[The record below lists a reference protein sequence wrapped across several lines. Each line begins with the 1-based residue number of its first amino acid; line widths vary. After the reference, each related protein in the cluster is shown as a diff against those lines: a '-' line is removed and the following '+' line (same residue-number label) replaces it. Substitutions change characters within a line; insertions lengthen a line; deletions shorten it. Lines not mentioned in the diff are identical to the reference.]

1 MSLFGAMT
9 TSVAGLRAQSYALEN
24 ISDNVANSQ
33 TVGYKRV
40 DTSFK
45 DLVPD
50 YPLAQQVGGSVM
62 AFARGTNTIT
72 GNFTSSGISTNMA
85 LVGDSFFVVR
95 KSVGTVDGE
104 PVFASSDLYTRRGD
118 FSLDKDGYL
127 VNGAGRYL
135 YGNTLDPVTGA
146 SVGAQQAIQLTA
158 GVVPARA
165 STTVSYVAN
174 LPSVPKTAN
183 YDPAVAGSD
192 LYTGAT
198 AVTAALEPN
207 FIKGTSTGGTVTYY
221 DGVGTP
227 TTVEMRWAKTG
238 TNAWNLYYQNP
249 AYDAVTSPNKWIPA
263 GGAGT
268 PSAFTFDTLGKLT
281 APVGG
286 TTAMTGLTVGAATLN
301 LDFSKGLTQFNDTS
315 SAGGVNVRELKQ
327 DGYAAGTVNNVSVM
341 SDGRIVASYSNGVT
355 SPLAQVAFAHFNAP
369 NSLKREDGSTF
380 SITLDAGTP
389 LGGLNGGN
397 VMGGQL
403 EGSNTDISEEF
414 SKMIITQQAYSANT
428 KIITTVQQM
437 MQDTVN
443 IIR

>member
-9 TSVAGLRAQSYALEN
+9 TSVSGLRAQSYALEN

-40 DTSFK
+40 DTSFM
-45 DLVPD
+45 DMVPD
-50 YPLAQQVGGSVM
+50 YPLTQQVGGTVM

-72 GNFTSSGISTNMA
+72 GNFVGSGISTNMGIT
-85 LVGDSFFVVR
+85 GDSFFVVR
-95 KSVGTVDGE
+95 KAIGTVDGE
-104 PVFASSDLYTRRGD
+104 PVFAVNDLYTRRGD
-118 FSLDKDGYL
+118 FNLDKDGYL

-135 YGNTLDPVTGA
+135 IGNALDPVTGA
-146 SVGAQQAIQLTA
+146 AMGAPKAIQLTA

-165 STTVSYVAN
+165 SSVVEYMAN
-174 LPSVPKTAN
+174 LPSVPKTAS
-183 YDPAVAGSD
+183 YDASVPGSD
-192 LYTGAT
+192 LYTGPT
-198 AVTAALEPN
+198 AVTPALESA
-207 FIKGTSTGGTVTYY
+207 FIKSTSTGGSLTYY

-227 TTVEMRWAKTG
+227 TTVEMRWAKTA
-238 TNAWNLYYQNP
+238 TNTWNLYYQNP
-249 AYDAVTSPNKWIPA
+249 AYDATTSPNKWIAA
-263 GGAGT
+263 GGAT
-268 PSAFTFDTLGKLT
+268 PTPFVFNSVGQLT
-281 APVGG
+281 APTGG
-286 TTAMTGLTVGAATLN
+286 STPLTGLTVGTTTLN

-315 SAGGVNVRELKQ
+315 SGGGVNVRVLKQ

-341 SDGRIVASYSNGVT
+341 TDGRIVASYSNGVT

-380 SITLDAGTP
+380 STTLEAGTP
-389 LGGLNGGN
+389 LGGLNGGS